1 MPSCKLLY
9 AKNASDGET
18 ALVVFWSFQ
27 LTPASI
33 TPAMAKYLQYFAT
46 YCFSSDFNVLNSF
59 SLVELSSQMT
69 VYAI

>member
-1 MPSCKLLY
+1 
-9 AKNASDGET
+9 
-18 ALVVFWSFQ
+18 
-27 LTPASI
+27 
-33 TPAMAKYLQYFAT
+33 MAKYLQYFAI